1 MLYVFGSDKLSLSFR
16 GQGRQNTFEWNEFIY
31 SSVRVSYFD
40 FSLTVEKNVIAQAD
54 DLQQCYVNGSLK
66 NSFIF

>member
-1 MLYVFGSDKLSLSFR
+1 MDRGGKIHLNGKSLF
-16 GQGRQNTFEWNEFIY
+16 TA
-31 SSVRVSYFD
+31 VSYFD
-40 FSLTVEKNVIAQAD
+40 FSLTVKKNVIAQAD